1 MLANGLL
8 KYLFATSSNWFSHVR
23 DKQQF
28 TDRRRPHI
36 RLYVLVIIN
45 LHTKLCQANH
55 IHLIAIWKSVSYELI
70 SNELLCPRQNTP
82 LAKKL
87 TRDVVIFSC
96 KKNEN
101 TNILRSDQ
109 SPLFPDLAIAKID
122 CTATPDTVRYRSG
135 PPVFATLIAT
145 KIANTWPI

>member
-109 SPLFPDLAIAKID
+109 SPLFPDLASAKTIALRPLIPWSIVQ
-122 CTATPDTVRYRSG
+122 AHRYCFFSPIRKHN
-135 PPVFATLIAT
+135 I
-145 KIANTWPI
+145 WPI